1 MATVRKAHAIWSGD
15 LKSGKGEVS
24 LDSSGVGT
32 YPVTWKAR
40 SEESGGVTSPE
51 ELIAAAHSACFS
63 MALSNEL
70 GKEGHTAEKI
80 ETSAEVEFVPGTG
93 ITTSK
98 LSVVGKVDGLTAEQ
112 FDKFA
117 QGAGKGC
124 PVSQALSGVKISVES
139 RLAG

>member
-1 MATVRKAHAIWSGD
+1 MATIRKAHAVWTGD
-15 LKSGKGEVS
+15 LKAGQGEVS
-24 LDSSGVGT
+24 LDSSGIGT

-70 GKEGHTAEKI
+70 GKAGHAPEKI
-80 ETSAEVEFVPGTG
+80 ETSAEVDFVPGTG

-98 LSVVGKVDGLTAEQ
+98 LTVNGTVPGISAEELEAA
-112 FDKFA
+112 A
-117 QGAGKGC
+117 QNAGKNC
-124 PVSQALSGVKISVES
+124 PVSQALKGIKIEVTAK
-139 RLAG
+139 LQG

>member
-1 MATVRKAHAIWSGD
+1 MATIRKAHAAWSGD
-15 LKSGKGEVS
+15 LKSGQGEVA

-70 GKEGHTAEKI
+70 GKAGHTPEKI
-80 ETSAEVEFVPGTG
+80 ETSAEVDFIPGTG

-98 LSVVGKVDGLTAEQ
+98 LTVNGKVPGISADDFEAA
-112 FDKFA
+112 A
-117 QGAGKGC
+117 QGAGKNC
-124 PVSQALSGVKISVES
+124 PVSQALKGIKIEVTAKLQS
-139 RLAG
+139 